1 ERQIET
7 FRPGEGATEDGHAD
21 ADQDQRFED
30 VLQERVDIAGA
41 ARQQDESGDQSL
53 DDERDHADEQ
63 DDKAAKDEDV
73 KDAGVEVAKHS
84 FLDEG
89 VLKCSSQATTD
100 LVESRLRRASEEHPN
115 PPAHRVGKGEY
126 REEDGEA
133 EDHPSIDAK
142 DQALCGKGEHRRGS

>member
-1 ERQIET
+1 KKLNKKQDEPGVDRQIET

-53 DDERDHADEQ
+53 HDERDHADEQ

-89 VLKCSSQATTD
+89 VLKC
-100 LVESRLRRASEEHPN
+100 
-115 PPAHRVGKGEY
+115 
-126 REEDGEA
+126 
-133 EDHPSIDAK
+133 
-142 DQALCGKGEHRRGS
+142 